1 MAQVAESGA
10 GRTKKRDPGKITRAI
25 KVALVGDGTVGK
37 TCLLMSYICQAFLED
52 YVPTMFD
59 NFSAIEEVDGELVNV
74 ILWDTAGQEDY
85 ETIRTTTCFPNTHVF
100 VVCFSV
106 VHPDSF
112 HNVKQKWL
120 EELRKAA
127 PETPFILVG
136 TKTDLRNDEDTIKK
150 LQEKGKEPITEKV
163 GKKRAKEIKARLYL
177 ECSARDVSSVNE
189 VLRQAIK
196 LVMDPLKAQ
205 KKVVEKLAKK
215 ENEEEKKMEKKV
227 EKVRKKMDDKEK
239 KERDKSGKEEEE

>member
-1 MAQVAESGA
+1 MAQIAESGPD
-10 GRTKKRDPGKITRAI
+10 RTKKRDPGKITRAI
-25 KVALVGDGTVGK
+25 KLALVGDGTVGK
-37 TCLLMSYICQAFLED
+37 TCILMSYICQSFLED

-127 PETPFILVG
+127 PDTPFILVG
-136 TKTDLRNDEDTIKK
+136 TKIDLRNDEDTIKK
-150 LQEKGKEPITEKV
+150 LQDKGKEPISVKV
-163 GKKRAKEIKARLYL
+163 GKSRAKEIKARLYL
-177 ECSARDVSSVNE
+177 ECSAKDVASVNE
-189 VLRQAIK
+189 VFRQAIK

-215 ENEEEKKMEKKV
+215 RKRRREK
-227 EKVRKKMDDKEK
+227 D
-239 KERDKSGKEEEE
+239 

>member
-1 MAQVAESGA
+1 MAQVTDSGA
-10 GRTKKRDPGKITRAI
+10 DRTKKRDPGKITRAI
-25 KVALVGDGTVGK
+25 KIALVGDGTVGK

-127 PETPFILVG
+127 PGTPFILVG
-136 TKTDLRNDEDTIKK
+136 TKTDLRNDEETIKK
-150 LQEKGKEPITEKV
+150 LQEKGKEPISEKV
-163 GKKRAKEIKARLYL
+163 GRKRAKEIKARLYL
-177 ECSARDVSSVNE
+177 ECSARDINSVNE
-189 VLRQAIK
+189 IFRQSLK
-196 LVMDPLKAQ
+196 LVMDPLKDQ

-215 ENEEEKKMEKKV
+215 ENEEEKKMEKKI
-227 EKVRKKMDDKEK
+227 EKVRKKLEEKEK
-239 KERDKSGKEEEE
+239 KR